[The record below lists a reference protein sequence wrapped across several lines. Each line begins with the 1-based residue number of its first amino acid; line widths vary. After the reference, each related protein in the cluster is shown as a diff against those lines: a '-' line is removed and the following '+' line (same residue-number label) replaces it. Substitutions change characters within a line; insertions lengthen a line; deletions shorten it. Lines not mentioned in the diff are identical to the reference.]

1 MASIIKRK
9 FPVDPSQLLPAVTP
23 DNKPFWDGLAEGRLQ
38 LQVCDGC
45 GQARHPVAP
54 VCPYCRGT
62 AWTWREMSGAGTVF
76 SFVRFHRSYL
86 PEFEDLM
93 PYVVATVQLAEG
105 PRMFGRIIARDVA
118 PRIGQPVRLVI
129 EEWPDGRCVAAFDLQ
144 TGDQK
149 KDQKHDGA

>member
-1 MASIIKRK
+1 MTRIVKRQ

-23 DNKPFWDGLAEGRLQ
+23 DNKPFWDALAQGRLQ
-38 LQVCDGC
+38 LQVCNDC
-45 GQARHPVAP
+45 ARARHPIAP

-62 AWTWREMSGAGTVF
+62 AWAWREMSGTGTVF
-76 SFVRFHRSYL
+76 SYVRFHRSYL

-105 PRMFGRIIARDVA
+105 PRMFGRLAGREVA

-129 EEWPDGRCVAAFDLQ
+129 EEWPNGRCVPAFELE
-144 TGDQK
+144 TTNHEKGSET
-149 KDQKHDGA
+149 